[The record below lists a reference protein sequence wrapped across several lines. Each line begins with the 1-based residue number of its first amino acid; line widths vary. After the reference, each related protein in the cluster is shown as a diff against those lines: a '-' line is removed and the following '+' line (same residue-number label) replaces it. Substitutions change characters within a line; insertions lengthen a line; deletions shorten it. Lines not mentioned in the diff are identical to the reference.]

1 MTYDYDV
8 ITAGVKRTLE
18 LVKFVKQE
26 ANLTTTTWFYNIKDE
41 DKKALVPIKVK
52 IDSLADDFV
61 LAIQKFYDTVSD
73 MRRAAL
79 KPNVSENAQY
89 LLNKL
94 NAKFD
99 KVVDDGQNKKDN

>member
-1 MTYDYDV
+1 MAYNYNV
-8 ITAGVKRTLE
+8 ITASVKRTLE
-18 LVKFVKQE
+18 LAKFVKQE
-26 ANLTTTTWFYNIKDE
+26 AKLTTSTWYYNIKDE
-41 DKKALVPIKVK
+41 DKDALIPIKVK
-52 IDSLADDFV
+52 IDSLADDLV

-73 MRRAAL
+73 MGRAAIKL
-79 KPNVSENAQY
+79 NVSEPAQQ